1 MSLSAAIDTLNKSF
15 QFLAFDQIV
24 EMCFVCSLLN
34 TPLRFHHVMECRLL
48 KKAESGEWSFQKH
61 PIYDWLEMSMQTFG
75 AWQGG
80 PFSRYSPVGIGNI
93 AKECFGGMQHDL
105 TEVESSDGKR
115 RLAQVVQILCK
126 FIEWVN
132 SLSRRITVTALP
144 VPFLRE
150 KMLETCAAIKDV
162 VPSIEFKI
170 FRLGIFLTHANGCR
184 LTQSGIHLRN
194 LFFPAAGMASCKHL
208 KEARGD
214 IMEYD
219 LSMSLAHVGR
229 KRKINEVAD
238 DDHATDTSGQD
249 ISEDN
254 FDEAMKAASE
264 QFGGAVGYI
273 CQRYLGGGDMRKQIL
288 P

>member
-1 MSLSAAIDTLNKSF
+1 
-15 QFLAFDQIV
+15 
-24 EMCFVCSLLN
+24 
-34 TPLRFHHVMECRLL
+34 
-48 KKAESGEWSFQKH
+48 
-61 PIYDWLEMSMQTFG
+61 MSMQTFG

-162 VPSIEFKI
+162 VPSIEFKV

-194 LFFPAAGMASCKHL
+194 LFFPATGMASCKHL

-229 KRKINEVAD
+229 KRKRNEVAD

-254 FDEAMKAASE
+254 FDEAMKAVSE
-264 QFGGAVGYI
+264 QFGGATFVRDTWEVAI
-273 CQRYLGGGDMRKQIL
+273 CESKSCRELELVDSFIRGIPLYDINHQGKIVRKEPGRDSRWTVYHPMERERTYKIL
-288 P
+288 EQGAGKTAN